1 MTRRIRIPTAVAVLA
16 LSAGMAWM
24 PTTMADPPR
33 HAQGKGPPA
42 HAGGPHGRHAPP
54 PGWQQQAWRRGERLP
69 LHELGDRYWV
79 DEPLR
84 YHLKAPPPGH
94 RWVRQSDSTFLLVEV
109 ATGLILDALVR

>member
-1 MTRRIRIPTAVAVLA
+1 MTRRIRISTSVAVLA

-24 PTTMADPPR
+24 PAMADPPR

-54 PGWQQQAWRRGERLP
+54 PGWQKQAWRRGERLP

-79 DEPLR
+79 DDYLHYR
-84 YHLKAPPPGH
+84 LKAPPPGH
-94 RWVRQSDSTFLLVEV
+94 RWVRQSDSTFLLIEV